1 MSKTATKRPASR
13 LYETDFHAWTQSQS
27 QAVEEGRW
35 TDVDAVNVADEIRS
49 LGHQVEQEIGDRL
62 EILLS
67 YLLKWRQLA
76 EYRGL
81 AWKENID
88 RQRQELADLFAEN
101 SSLAGNR
108 ERFVARAYEPAR
120 GRLKYETYFS
130 STDFSPSCPFTAE
143 EVFDPN
149 YFPEDLDAPATGAFP
164 TARSIG
170 R

>member
-1 MSKTATKRPASR
+1 MSKTANKRPPNN
-13 LYETDFHAWTQSQS
+13 LYETDFHAWTQN
-27 QAVEEGRW
+27 QARAIAEHRW
-35 TDVDAVNVADEIRS
+35 SDVDAVNVADEIGS
-49 LGHQVEQEIGDRL
+49 LGLQLEREIGDRL

-67 YLLKWRQLA
+67 YLLKWQRLA

-101 SSLAGNR
+101 PSLSGR
-108 ERFVARAYEPAR
+108 KDRGVAHAYGHAR
-120 GRLKYETYFS
+120 RRLKYETYFFT
-130 STDFSPSCPFTAE
+130 TDFPASCPFTVKQ
-143 EVFDPN
+143 VFDPE
-149 YFPEDLDAPATGAFP
+149 YFPEELDAPATGAFP

>member
-1 MSKTATKRPASR
+1 MSRNATKLPNG
-13 LYETDFHAWTQSQS
+13 LYETDFHAWAQSQS
-27 QAVEEGRW
+27 RAIEERRW
-35 TDVDAVNVADEIRS
+35 SDVDAANVADEIRS
-49 LGHQVEQEIGDRL
+49 LALQVEREIGDRL

-81 AWKENID
+81 AWQENID
-88 RQRQELADLFAEN
+88 RQRQTLAELFAE
-101 SSLAGNR
+101 SPSLAGDK
-108 ERFVARAYEPAR
+108 ERFVVRAYEHAR
-120 GRLKYETYFS
+120 RRLKYETYFF

-143 EVFDPN
+143 QVFDPK
-149 YFPEDLDAPATGAFP
+149 YFPEELDPPAAGAFP